1 MLFVRV
7 VLRLVANFDTFLE
20 IAFQFILLMLCRG
33 QFQVPEEEG
42 ECTPLVLVRI
52 ATHST
57 PYTKHRTHHMFTH
70 NKVLFS
76 SMYARPLLSVL
87 FSSLL
92 FDVRPPSSLCS
103 LCSPCS
109 PCLFSSFLFDVRPPV
124 HRLRMV
130 QLLGETRTGG
140 IKVMEQRFK

>member
-87 FSSLL
+87 F
-92 FDVRPPSSLCS
+92 
-103 LCSPCS
+103 CSPCS
-109 PCLFSSFLFDVRPPV
+109 PCLFSSFLFDVRPSV

>member
-87 FSSLL
+87 FCSLL

-103 LCSPCS
+103 V
-109 PCLFSSFLFDVRPPV
+109 LFSLFSLSLFFFS
-124 HRLRMV
+124 LR
-130 QLLGETRTGG
+130 RTPARASSSHGAAPG
-140 IKVMEQRFK
+140 RDAYGWNQGCGTTL